1 MDLQQKARAIVCDYI
16 MSEDPLVGQYVV
28 GRWKPVFFENL
39 PKLMDLIVPAL
50 NSSSSAKNGVAS
62 EKKEKAKRQPKK
74 PKKVDKPEETKE
86 PLVNP
91 EKIQEDKDQEN
102 KDQEMIEELK
112 KPEEESVKL
121 NVSVKE
127 EKEKEKEEKAAKQ
140 SQWFVSH
147 FKRSS
152 LNSSQTSIADKSSL
166 SLVETSFSLAKPF
179 ELQRHQIL
187 AQIVPEVSQARFKRE
202 EFEEII
208 SKQDPESS
216 LYIDQLKSK
225 THKPYSVIR
234 RIRRQN
240 LLEQDSMVSDVV
252 IYEPTPVKF
261 HKAIFLSFE
270 ENLRPAY
277 YGTWSKR
284 PKVVS
289 GRRPF
294 SKESDVLN
302 YEVDSDEEWE
312 EGDDGESIASTGSN
326 GSQKEADDFEIDE
339 FLVPHGHLSGDEDPL
354 DEDESPNHV
363 TLFKEEDLLNQR
375 AKKVERLHQIVL
387 GPCWI
392 GDGKNDSRD
401 ILTAFESYAYV
412 FNA

>member
-1 MDLQQKARAIVCDYI
+1 M
-16 MSEDPLVGQYVV
+16 
-28 GRWKPVFFENL
+28 
-39 PKLMDLIVPAL
+39 
-50 NSSSSAKNGVAS
+50 
-62 EKKEKAKRQPKK
+62 
-74 PKKVDKPEETKE
+74 DKPEETKE
-86 PLVNP
+86 PLVQP
-91 EKIQEDKDQEN
+91 EKDQEVKDQEGKDQEG
-102 KDQEMIEELK
+102 KDQEMIEEPK
-112 KPEEESVKL
+112 KPEEPVKL
-121 NVSVKE
+121 NVSVKD

-152 LNSSQTSIADKSSL
+152 LNSSQASIADKSSS
-166 SLVETSFSLAKPF
+166 SLTEISFSLAKPF
-179 ELQRHQIL
+179 ELQRHQTL
-187 AQIVPEVSQARFKRE
+187 AQVVPVVSQARFKRE
-202 EFEEII
+202 EFEQII

-225 THKPYSVIR
+225 MHKPYSIIR

-240 LLEQDSMVSDVV
+240 LVERDSMVPDVV
-252 IYEPTPVKF
+252 IYEPAPVKF

-270 ENLRPAY
+270 ENLRPPY

-284 PKVVS
+284 PQVVS

-294 SKESDVLN
+294 AKESDVLN

-412 FNA
+412 FNS